1 MKNAPAAARGMTKH
15 APAAERGMTQH
26 APAAQRVVSAGRRSL
41 GLSGQLPSLVAST
54 RHASSPRRRE
64 GVDSRRLDA
73 ANKTTNCV

>member
-64 GVDSRRLDA
+64 RADSRHLDA
-73 ANKTTNCV
+73 ANKTANCV